1 LIPYARFL
9 DMAGIVDFLDKQA
22 NLIEKGTSKL
32 KISYNFVANIAKFV
46 KRKNLPS
53 DLNVNTFV
61 NLIKEIVTTG
71 ERKVV
76 DRLNQNTI
84 TVSNMHFMDLYNM
97 DVERT
102 SRCIIHYTVPDGRLI
117 PFCTY
122 NNLYRQ
128 DVEKQFGRPM
138 KVEVPEKI
146 EVPEKK
152 IELPA

>member
-1 LIPYARFL
+1 
-9 DMAGIVDFLDKQA
+9 
-22 NLIEKGTSKL
+22 
-32 KISYNFVANIAKFV
+32 
-46 KRKNLPS
+46 
-53 DLNVNTFV
+53 
-61 NLIKEIVTTG
+61 
-71 ERKVV
+71 
-76 DRLNQNTI
+76 
-84 TVSNMHFMDLYNM
+84 M